1 MTQELDNHDWETFL
15 GRRYIE
21 GDVSKAQAA
30 NAGKTILLTGAG
42 GSIGS
47 ALAMRIAASGPRLVV
62 LLESSEQNLYQIHT
76 DLNDLPRG
84 APHVPILGDI
94 ADHPLIDAI
103 FAQHLPAIVYHA
115 AAFKHVPLME
125 ANPFAAIRNNAL
137 GTYALAKTVAQHAA
151 AKLIMISTDKAVN
164 PQSVMG
170 VSKRVAELVLMA
182 LSNEKTRMNSVRLGN
197 VLGSRGSVGL
207 LFLQQISRG
216 GPVTVT
222 HAEVRRYFLTLGE
235 TVGLV
240 LMAASLESCG
250 GIWVPELGPPLKV
263 LDLAEHLIR
272 NAGLRPGDDIPIAFI
287 GLRAGDKMVEELVS
301 TQESREDG
309 ALCGLRRVTGP
320 RLSPGDLEAAI
331 AELTESLRRRDLAA
345 LIRVLCSI
353 VPEYQPSATLVEL
366 LKDSEIKTNHA

>member
-1 MTQELDNHDWETFL
+1 MPRELDNYDWETFL

-21 GDVSKAQAA
+21 GDVAKFQAA
-30 NAGKTILLTGAG
+30 NAGKTVLLTGAG

-47 ALAMRIAASGPRLVV
+47 ALAMRIATAGPRLVL

-76 DLNDLPRG
+76 DLNDLARG
-84 APHVPILGDI
+84 TPHIPILGDT
-94 ADHPLIDAI
+94 ADRPLMDAI
-103 FAQHLPAIVYHA
+103 FAQHRPEIVYHA

-125 ANPFAAIRNNAL
+125 ANPLAAIRNNAL
-137 GTYALAKTVAQHAA
+137 GTYVLAKTVAQHAA
-151 AKLIMISTDKAVN
+151 EKLIMISTDKAVN

-182 LSNEKTRMNSVRLGN
+182 LTNKKTRMSSVRLGN

-222 HAEVRRYFLTLGE
+222 HPEVRRYFLTLRE

-240 LMAASLESCG
+240 LTAASLDSCG
-250 GIWVPELGPPLKV
+250 GIWVPELGPPLKI

-272 NAGLRPGDDIPIAFI
+272 NTGLTPGDDIPIAFI
-287 GLRAGDKMVEELVS
+287 GLRAGDKMVEQLVS
-301 TQESREDG
+301 TRESREG
-309 ALCGLRRVTGP
+309 RGICGLHRVSGP
-320 RLSPGDLEAAI
+320 QLSLGDLETAI
-331 AELTESLRRRDLAA
+331 AELTESSRRRDLRA

-353 VPEYQPSATLVEL
+353 VPEYQPSAALLEL
-366 LKDSEIKTNHA
+366 SKDSEIKTNHV

>member
-1 MTQELDNHDWETFL
+1 
-15 GRRYIE
+15 
-21 GDVSKAQAA
+21 
-30 NAGKTILLTGAG
+30 
-42 GSIGS
+42 
-47 ALAMRIAASGPRLVV
+47 MRIAASGPRLVL

-76 DLNDLPRG
+76 DLSGLARG
-84 APHVPILGDI
+84 APHIPILGDI
-94 ADHPLIDAI
+94 ADRPLMDAI
-103 FAQHLPAIVYHA
+103 FAQHRPEVVYHA

-125 ANPFAAIRNNAL
+125 ANPLAAIRNNAL

-151 AKLIMISTDKAVN
+151 EKLIMISTDKAAN

-222 HAEVRRYFLTLGE
+222 HPEVRRYFLTLRE

-240 LMAASLESCG
+240 LTVASLDSCG
-250 GIWVPELGPPLKV
+250 GIWVPELGPPLKI

-272 NAGLRPGDDIPIAFI
+272 NAGLTPGDDIPIAFI
-287 GLRAGDKMVEELVS
+287 GLRAGDKMAEQLVS
-301 TQESREDG
+301 TRESRENG
-309 ALCGLRRVTGP
+309 AICGLRRVTGLP
-320 RLSPGDLEAAI
+320 LSPGDLETAI
-331 AELTESLRRRDLAA
+331 AELAESSRRRDLAA
-345 LIRVLCSI
+345 LIRVLRSI
-353 VPEYQPSATLVEL
+353 VPEYQPSAALLEL
-366 LKDSEIKTNHA
+366 STDSEIKTNHA

>member
-1 MTQELDNHDWETFL
+1 MPRELDNYDWETFL

-21 GDVSKAQAA
+21 GDVAKFQAA

-47 ALAMRIAASGPRLVV
+47 ALAMRIATSGPRLVL

-76 DLNDLPRG
+76 DLNDLARGTPRI
-84 APHVPILGDI
+84 PILGDI
-94 ADHPLIDAI
+94 ADRPLMDAI
-103 FAQHLPAIVYHA
+103 FAQHRPEIVYHA

-125 ANPFAAIRNNAL
+125 ANPLAAIRNNAL
-137 GTYALAKTVAQHAA
+137 GTYVLAKTVAQHAA
-151 AKLIMISTDKAVN
+151 EKLIVISTDKAVN

-182 LSNEKTRMNSVRLGN
+182 LTNEKTRMSSVRLGN

-222 HAEVRRYFLTLGE
+222 HPEVRRYFLTLRE

-240 LMAASLESCG
+240 LTAASLDSCG
-250 GIWVPELGPPLKV
+250 GIWVPELGPPLKI

-272 NAGLRPGDDIPIAFI
+272 NTGLTPGDDIPIAFI
-287 GLRAGDKMVEELVS
+287 GLRAGDKMVEQLVS
-301 TQESREDG
+301 TRESREG
-309 ALCGLRRVTGP
+309 RGICGLHRVSGP
-320 RLSPGDLEAAI
+320 QLSRGDLETAI
-331 AELTESLRRRDLAA
+331 AELTESLRRRDLVA
-345 LIRVLCSI
+345 LIRILCSI
-353 VPEYQPSATLVEL
+353 VPEYQPSAVLLEL
-366 LKDSEIKTNHA
+366 SNDSEIKTRQA

>member
-1 MTQELDNHDWETFL
+1 MPRELDNYDWETFL

-21 GDVSKAQAA
+21 GDVAKFQAA
-30 NAGKTILLTGAG
+30 NAGKTVLLTGAG

-47 ALAMRIAASGPRLVV
+47 ALAMRIATAGPRLVL

-76 DLNDLPRG
+76 DLNDLARG
-84 APHVPILGDI
+84 TPHIPILGDT
-94 ADHPLIDAI
+94 ADRPLMDAI
-103 FAQHLPAIVYHA
+103 FAQHRPEIVYHA

-125 ANPFAAIRNNAL
+125 ANPLAAIRNNAL
-137 GTYALAKTVAQHAA
+137 GTYVLAKTVAQHAA
-151 AKLIMISTDKAVN
+151 EKLIMISTDKAVN

-170 VSKRVAELVLMA
+170 VSKRVAELALMA
-182 LSNEKTRMNSVRLGN
+182 LTNKKTRMSSVRLGN

-222 HAEVRRYFLTLGE
+222 HPEVRRYFLTLRE

-240 LMAASLESCG
+240 LTAASLDSCG
-250 GIWVPELGPPLKV
+250 GIWVPELGPPLKI

-272 NAGLRPGDDIPIAFI
+272 NAGLTPGDDIPIAFI
-287 GLRAGDKMVEELVS
+287 GLRAGDKMVEQLVS
-301 TQESREDG
+301 TRESRENG
-309 ALCGLRRVTGP
+309 ALCGLRRVTSP
-320 RLSPGDLEAAI
+320 QLSLGDLETAI
-331 AELTESLRRRDLAA
+331 AELTESSCQRDLRA

-353 VPEYQPSATLVEL
+353 VPEYQPSAALLEL
-366 LKDSEIKTNHA
+366 SKDSEIKTRQA